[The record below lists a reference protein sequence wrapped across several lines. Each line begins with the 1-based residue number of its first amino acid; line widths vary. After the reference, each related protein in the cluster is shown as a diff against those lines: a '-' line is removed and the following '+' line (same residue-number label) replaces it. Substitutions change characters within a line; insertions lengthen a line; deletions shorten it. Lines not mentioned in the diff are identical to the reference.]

1 MDFNATIDL
10 IIKELDE
17 ARTIID
23 DLKKYPGVPALQVEL
38 AKSKCKS
45 AGEVI
50 ALLKTLQEK
59 TEPVQQQEIK
69 PETKQEAPE
78 IQSTESQVGI
88 LEIEQESEEIMPQV
102 KSVAPGHD
110 SAGKTDSNTLDEL
123 IKTAEKA
130 SESSIIA
137 DRFVHMASSI
147 NEQLGSHKDE
157 GLSGIN
163 MAKHVSSLSEAIGI
177 NDRFLF
183 IREIFNGS
191 REAYNHAI
199 EKLESAENLAD
210 ARAVLMSFTG
220 ISTEN
225 EAAKQLLDLVR
236 RKLPSNG

>member
-23 DLKKYPGVPALQVEL
+23 DLKKYPGVPVLQVEL

-59 TEPVQQQEIK
+59 TEPVQKQEIK
-69 PETKQEAPE
+69 PEAKQEEPK
-78 IQSTESQVGI
+78 IQSTESQTGI
-88 LEIEQESEEIMPQV
+88 LEIEPESEEIIPQV
-102 KSVAPGHD
+102 KLVTPQHD
-110 SAGKTDSNTLDEL
+110 PVEKTTSNTVDEL
-123 IKTAEKA
+123 IKAAEK
-130 SESSIIA
+130 STESSIIA
-137 DRFVHMASSI
+137 DRFVHLAGSI
-147 NEQLGSHKDE
+147 NEQLGTHKDD
-157 GLSGIN
+157 GLSGIH

-191 REAYNHAI
+191 REAYNQAI
-199 EKLESAENLAD
+199 EKLENVENIGD
-210 ARAVLMSFTG
+210 ARAVLMSYTG
-220 ISTEN
+220 NSSDN

-236 RKLPSNG
+236 RKLPANG